1 MQITK
6 GNSEALLDTLEDIK
20 KFEQTPL
27 SERFPLQNTLEV
39 IENNASRYGDDPALE
54 FLLTGKRDEK
64 PLTISFNELANKT
77 RQTANLLTSL
87 GLKEDEALSIM
98 LPTLPQSHPLIL
110 GAQCAAIAN
119 PVNPLL
125 DSEHLAEIMTAANAR
140 IIACLAPSP
149 HSDLWQKM
157 LSVLPKLPNIQA
169 VLMVH
174 VPGLTD
180 PDAANDLPEHIK
192 ALDYNQAISQQPAKQ
207 LISQRQIHADTLAAF
222 FHTGG
227 TTGRPKIAQL
237 THGNMAFLGQ
247 LAESLNHH
255 LKRQTVLCGLPLFHI
270 FGVIILGIG
279 AFSAGNRVVLL
290 TPSGF
295 RNPEVIKNFWHHVA
309 RFKAGTV
316 SLVPTVLSALTQ
328 IPVGDEDISSLQR
341 LSSGAAPLSPSLAKR
356 VADDIGV
363 AVTNGYGMTETTSLI
378 SRAPDKQP
386 PGSSGLRLP
395 YSQIRIAH
403 IEGNRVT
410 HDCGLGE
417 SGVVLVKGPQVFA
430 GYREKV
436 DNEGAWIDGDW
447 FNTGDLGYLEAS
459 GYLFL
464 TGRAKDLIIRGGHNI
479 DPETIEEP
487 LNRHPALLSSV
498 AIGMPDPYA
507 GELPMAFVVLKPGAS
522 ATADELLA
530 YAQEEIHERAA
541 IPKRVVFLDEIP
553 TTAVGKIFR
562 PAMRQQITAT
572 VVQEALQAAGINAK
586 VSARVDSKLGM
597 TVTVQLNDKTQ
608 QQLAESA
615 LESYPC
621 HFRIS

>member
-1 MQITK
+1 MQMTK
-6 GNSEALLDTLEDIK
+6 GNSKALLDTLEDIK

-39 IENNASRYGDDPALE
+39 IENNAARYGDDPALE
-54 FLLTGKRDEK
+54 FLLTGKRDEV
-64 PLTISFNELANKT
+64 PVTITFNELADKT

-87 GLKEDEALSIM
+87 GLAEDEALSIM

-110 GAQCAAIAN
+110 GAQCAGIAN
-119 PVNPLL
+119 PLNPLL
-125 DSEHLAEIMTAANAR
+125 ESEHLAEIMTAANAR

-157 LSVLPKLPNIQA
+157 LSVLPRLPAIHS
-169 VLMVH
+169 VLMIH
-174 VPGLTD
+174 IPGLTD
-180 PDAANDLPEHIK
+180 PDAATDLPDHVEV
-192 ALDYNQAISQQPAKQ
+192 LDYNLAVSRQPATH
-207 LISQRQIHADTLAAF
+207 LISERQIHSHTLAAF

-255 LKRQTVLCGLPLFHI
+255 LARQTVLCGLPLFHI

-356 VADDIGV
+356 VADEIGV

-378 SRAPDKQP
+378 SRAPDTQP

-403 IEGNRVT
+403 LDGDKVT
-410 HDCGLGE
+410 RDCGLGE
-417 SGVVLVKGPQVFA
+417 TGVVLVRGPQVFA
-430 GYREKV
+430 GYREAA
-436 DNEGAWIDGDW
+436 DNKGAWIEGDW
-447 FNTGDLGYLEAS
+447 FNTGDLGYLEES

-487 LNRHPALLSSV
+487 LNRHPAVLSSI

-507 GELPMAFVVLKPGAS
+507 GELPMAFVVLKPS
-522 ATADELLA
+522 ATASADELLA
-530 YAQEEIHERAA
+530 YAQQEIQERAA
-541 IPKRVVFLDEIP
+541 IPKRIVFLDEIP

-562 PAMRQQITAT
+562 PAMRQHITAT
-572 VVQEALQAAGINAK
+572 VIQEALLAANISAE
-586 VSARVDSKLGM
+586 VSAKIDSKLGM
-597 TVTVQLNDKTQ
+597 KVEVRLANPEQ
-608 QQLAESA
+608 QQSAEST

-621 HFRIS
+621 QVSIA

>member
-1 MQITK
+1 MQMTK
-6 GNSEALLDTLEDIK
+6 GNSKALLDTLEDIK

-39 IENNASRYGDDPALE
+39 IENNAARYGDDPALE
-54 FLLTGKRDEK
+54 FLLTGKRDEV
-64 PLTISFNELANKT
+64 PVTITFNELADKT

-87 GLKEDEALSIM
+87 GLAEDEALSIM

-110 GAQCAAIAN
+110 GAQCAGIAN
-119 PVNPLL
+119 PLNPLL
-125 DSEHLAEIMTAANAR
+125 ESEHLAEIMTAANAR

-157 LSVLPKLPNIQA
+157 LSVLPRLPAIHS
-169 VLMVH
+169 VLMIH
-174 VPGLTD
+174 IPGLTD
-180 PDAANDLPEHIK
+180 PDAATDLPDHVEV
-192 ALDYNQAISQQPAKQ
+192 LDYNLAVSRQPATH
-207 LISQRQIHADTLAAF
+207 LISERQIHSHTLAAF

-255 LKRQTVLCGLPLFHI
+255 LARQTVLCGLPLFHI

-356 VADDIGV
+356 VADEIGV

-378 SRAPDKQP
+378 SRAPDTQP

-403 IEGNRVT
+403 LDGDKVT
-410 HDCGLGE
+410 RDCGLGE
-417 SGVVLVKGPQVFA
+417 TGVILVRGPQVFA
-430 GYREKV
+430 GYREAA
-436 DNEGAWIDGDW
+436 DNKGAWIEGDW
-447 FNTGDLGYLEAS
+447 FNTGDLGYLEES

-487 LNRHPALLSSV
+487 LNRHPAVLSSI

-507 GELPMAFVVLKPGAS
+507 GELPMAFVVLKPS
-522 ATADELLA
+522 ATASADELLA
-530 YAQEEIHERAA
+530 YAQQEIQERAA
-541 IPKRVVFLDEIP
+541 IPKRIVFLDEIP

-562 PAMRQQITAT
+562 PAMRQHITAT
-572 VVQEALQAAGINAK
+572 VIQEALLAANISAE
-586 VSARVDSKLGM
+586 VSAKIDSKLGM
-597 TVTVQLNDKTQ
+597 KVEVRLANPEQ
-608 QQLAESA
+608 QQSAEST

-621 HFRIS
+621 QVSIA

>member
-1 MQITK
+1 MQMTK
-6 GNSEALLDTLEDIK
+6 GKGEALLDTLEDIR
-20 KFEQTPL
+20 KFEQLPL
-27 SERFPLQNTLEV
+27 NERFPLKNTLEV
-39 IENNASRYGDDPALE
+39 IENNAARYGDEPALE
-54 FLLTGKRDEK
+54 FLLTGKRDEV
-64 PLTISFNELANKT
+64 PVTTTFNELADKT
-77 RQTANLLTSL
+77 RQTANLLSTL
-87 GLKEDEALSIM
+87 GLGEDEALSIM

-110 GAQCAAIAN
+110 GAQCTGIAN

-125 DSEHLAEIMTAANAR
+125 ESKHLAEIITAANAR
-140 IIACLAPSP
+140 IIACLAPSKY
-149 HSDLWQKM
+149 SDLWQKM
-157 LSVLPKLPNIQA
+157 LSVLPKLPNVHT

-180 PDAANDLPEHIK
+180 PDAVTDLPDTVEV
-192 ALDYNQAISQQPAKQ
+192 LDYNLAVSRQPAKE
-207 LISQRQIHADTLAAF
+207 LVFSRQMQADTLAAF

-255 LKRQTVLCGLPLFHI
+255 LDRQTVLCGLPLFHI

-309 RFKAGTV
+309 RFQAGTV
-316 SLVPTVLSALTQ
+316 SLVPTILSALTQ
-328 IPVGDEDISSLQR
+328 IPVAGEDISSLQR
-341 LSSGAAPLSPSLAKR
+341 LSSGAAPLSPALAKR
-356 VADDIGV
+356 VAEDIGV

-378 SRAPDKQP
+378 SRAPDNQP

-403 IEGNRVT
+403 IDGGRVT
-410 HDCGLGE
+410 HECALGE
-417 SGVVLVKGPQVFA
+417 TGVVLVKGPQVFA
-430 GYREKV
+430 GYREEI
-436 DNEGAWIDGDW
+436 DNKGAWVEKEW
-447 FNTGDLGYLEAS
+447 FNTGDLGYLEES

-487 LNRHPALLSSV
+487 LNRHPAVLSCV

-507 GELPMAFVVLKPGAS
+507 GELPMAFVVLQPGADAS
-522 ATADELLA
+522 ADDLLA
-530 YAQEEIHERAA
+530 YAQEQIQERAA
-541 IPKRVVFLDEIP
+541 VPKRIVFLNEIP

-562 PAMRQQITAT
+562 PALRQQITQT
-572 VVQEALQAAGINAK
+572 VIEETLEAAGI
-586 VSARVDSKLGM
+586 SAAVTVTQDSKKGM
-597 TVTVQLNDKTQ
+597 MVDITLKDATQLNS
-608 QQLAESA
+608 AESA
-615 LESYPC
+615 LEGYPC
-621 HFRIS
+621 TTRFH

>member
-1 MQITK
+1 MQMTK
-6 GNSEALLDTLEDIK
+6 GNSKALLDTLEDIK

-39 IENNASRYGDDPALE
+39 IENNAARYGDDPALE
-54 FLLTGKRDEK
+54 FLLTGKRDET
-64 PLTISFNELANKT
+64 PVTITFNELADKT

-87 GLKEDEALSIM
+87 GLEEDQALSIM

-110 GAQCAAIAN
+110 GAQCAGIAN
-119 PVNPLL
+119 PLNPLL
-125 DSEHLAEIMTAANAR
+125 ESEHLAEIMTAANAR

-157 LSVLPKLPNIQA
+157 LSVLPRLPAIHS
-169 VLMVH
+169 VLMIH
-174 VPGLTD
+174 IPGLTD
-180 PDAANDLPEHIK
+180 PGVATDLPDHIEV
-192 ALDYNQAISQQPAKQ
+192 LDYNLAVSRQPAKH
-207 LISQRQIHADTLAAF
+207 LISERQIHSHTLAAF

-255 LKRQTVLCGLPLFHI
+255 LARQTVLCGLPLFHI

-356 VADDIGV
+356 VTDDIGV

-403 IEGNRVT
+403 LDGDKVT
-410 HDCGLGE
+410 HDCRLGE
-417 SGVVLVKGPQVFA
+417 TGVVLVRGPQVFA
-430 GYREKV
+430 GYRETA
-436 DNEGAWIDGDW
+436 DNKGAWIEGDW
-447 FNTGDLGYLEAS
+447 FNTGDLGYLEES

-487 LNRHPALLSSV
+487 LNRHPAVLSSI

-507 GELPMAFVVLKPGAS
+507 GELPMAFVVLKPS
-522 ATADELLA
+522 ATASAEELLA
-530 YAQEEIHERAA
+530 YAQQEIQERAA
-541 IPKRVVFLDEIP
+541 IPKRIVFLDEIP

-562 PAMRQQITAT
+562 PAMRQRITAT
-572 VVQEALQAAGINAK
+572 VIQEALLAADISAE
-586 VSARVDSKLGM
+586 VSAKIDSKLGM
-597 TVTVQLNDKTQ
+597 KVEVRLANPDQ
-608 QQLAESA
+608 QQSAEST

-621 HFRIS
+621 QVSIT